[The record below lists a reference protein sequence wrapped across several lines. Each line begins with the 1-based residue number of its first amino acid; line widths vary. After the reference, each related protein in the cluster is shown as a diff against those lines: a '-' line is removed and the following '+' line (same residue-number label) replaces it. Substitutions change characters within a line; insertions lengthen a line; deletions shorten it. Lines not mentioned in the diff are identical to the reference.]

1 MNLISII
8 IFVEVVLLISF
19 LIFIYNLYKY
29 NFLTKISIN
38 TKIPFINYI
47 PGGKS
52 LQYESNL
59 LFRISP
65 PVKNDLENIIRMEII
80 KSRKHD
86 KDSSIKY
93 MMFDT
98 KEGKIGSIDN
108 KKGSL

>member
-8 IFVEVVLLISF
+8 IFVEVILLITF
-19 LIFIYNLYKY
+19 LILIYDLYKY
-29 NFLTKISIN
+29 NFLTKIFIKS
-38 TKIPFINYI
+38 KIYFKDYI

-65 PVKNDLENIIRMEII
+65 PVKNDLENIIHMEII
-80 KSRKHD
+80 KSRKHN

-93 MMFDT
+93 MMFDV
-98 KEGKIGSIDN
+98 KEDKLKKIDMDDN
-108 KKGSL
+108 YE